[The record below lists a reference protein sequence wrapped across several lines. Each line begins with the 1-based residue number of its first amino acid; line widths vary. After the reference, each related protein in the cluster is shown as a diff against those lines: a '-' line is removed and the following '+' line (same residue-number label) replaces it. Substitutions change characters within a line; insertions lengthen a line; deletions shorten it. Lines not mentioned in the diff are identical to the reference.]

1 MTPATSIDEFA
12 QRFREAFL
20 ATDLDA
26 LAALYEEDA
35 IFYSPKRDAVWRGP
49 SDIVKMFGERF
60 AVSTP
65 IDLRGIEREEFSDG
79 DYAVTHGVYELRER
93 ANDSGEERTWQART
107 TEVLHRG
114 ADGGWRM
121 VIDHA
126 S

>member
-1 MTPATSIDEFA
+1 MPIVTSLDDFSA
-12 QRFREAFL
+12 RFREAFV

-26 LAALYEEDA
+26 LAELYEEDS
-35 IFYSPKRDAVWRGP
+35 IFYSPRRDTVWRGP
-49 SDIVKMFGERF
+49 RDIVNMFGERF

-65 IDLRGIEREEFSDG
+65 IELLVIERQVFTDG
-79 DYAVTHGVYELRER
+79 DYATTHGVYELQER
-93 ANDSGEERTWQART
+93 RNDSGEERTWRART
-107 TEVLHRG
+107 TELLHRG